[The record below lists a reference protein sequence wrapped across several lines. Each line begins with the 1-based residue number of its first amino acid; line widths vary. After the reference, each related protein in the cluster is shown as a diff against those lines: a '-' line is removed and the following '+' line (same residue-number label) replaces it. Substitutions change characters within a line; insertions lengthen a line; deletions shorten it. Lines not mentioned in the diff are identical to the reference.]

1 MSPRSHLS
9 LRIGALA
16 LLACAAIWPR
26 ARGGMTA
33 DELSRAGRPTATAR
47 ATAAR
52 AQTTAA
58 RLVSA
63 PGRAKLVVA
72 AADESDLTN

>member
-1 MSPRSHLS
+1 
-9 LRIGALA
+9 
-16 LLACAAIWPR
+16 
-26 ARGGMTA
+26 MTA